1 MRCPGCD
8 HENRDGPRFC
18 VRCGTRLD
26 ATCAACGEVLQAG
39 DSFCGACG
47 AALAASSPPA
57 SSTSSPPTG
66 GRAPTPSLPL
76 PDSLA
81 GGRYQ
86 VERFV
91 GEGARKRV
99 YLARDTRLDRD
110 VAIALVKAEGLD
122 EGARARVRREAQA
135 MGRLGDHPHIVTVH
149 DISEEN
155 GQLYIVSQFMSG
167 GDVAGMLAAAEG
179 GRVPI
184 ERALEVA
191 AQVCRALEHAH
202 SREIIHRDLKPG
214 NIWLAE
220 DGTAML
226 GDFGLALALDQSRL
240 TREGSMVGTPA
251 YLPPEQALGRSADMR
266 SDLYALGAV
275 LYELV
280 SGRPPF
286 LGDDAVS
293 IISQH
298 INTPPVAPTWH
309 NAEVSKPLEALI
321 LGLLEKD
328 PTARPGSARE
338 VSAALAAL
346 GRVSAAPPDTLDRA
360 EANPLDRLAGGVFVG
375 RDAEV
380 QNLRAGLDEALSG
393 RGRVLLLVGEP
404 GIGKTRTSEE
414 LATYAGMRG
423 AQVLWGRCYEGDG
436 APAYWPWVQILR
448 AYVHEREPAE
458 LMQDMGPGAADIAE
472 VVSEIRER
480 LPGLPAPPP
489 LDPEQARFRLFD
501 SITNFLRSAS
511 RREPLV
517 LILDDL
523 HWSDKPSLLLFQ
535 FLARELAALRVLVVG
550 TYRDVELGRQH
561 PLEQTLAELARNRL
575 SERVVLRGLT
585 ADDVARFIELSAGRT
600 APPALADAVYR
611 ETEGNPFFVHE
622 VVRLLQTDGRLEDLA
637 NVSTW
642 SVEIPQGV
650 RQVIGRR
657 LDALSDDTNR
667 LLTVGSV
674 IGRDFDLAVLSRVAE
689 VSEDKALERLEEA
702 EDARIVGEVEG
713 RPGAYRF
720 SHALVRETLYEELRT
735 TRRVRL
741 HRQVAEV
748 LEALHGE
755 ADQSQLAA
763 LAYHFC
769 EAASGGD
776 VDRAIDYAVRA
787 AERSLELL
795 AFEEAANHFDRAL
808 TALEAHDAPDEL
820 QRCRLLIR
828 LGRAHRAAGA
838 REEGRDAL
846 RRAMQAARQLKDPE
860 LFARAALALSLG
872 VGSAGARVDEEVVEA
887 LEEARVGLPQADSP
901 LRAKV
906 LAALSGAMLFSADTA
921 TRNAHSR
928 DALEM
933 ARRLG
938 DKEALVTA
946 LEPAFFYLNDR
957 YDAEGQLAMAEE
969 LAQLA
974 RELGHRGAEFSALNN
989 RLSTLAFSP
998 VGDAASV
1005 DRDLERFSAL
1015 ARETRQPFY
1024 TGTALR
1030 SHAGEALLR
1039 GKLKQARLQSFE
1051 AYQLLERSDADGA
1064 YQTFGVALLVR
1075 RAMQGRAIEIEQAL
1089 RDGVRRFPKIA
1100 VWKSLLAW
1108 VLAEDGQVSAA
1119 RQLFD
1124 PLIAGLEKIESAAW
1138 DADAVLLSHAAA
1150 ALGDVEAAKR
1160 LYPEMLPLECYFPG
1174 FGITASFGCASRA
1187 LGRLAATLGNLDDAE
1202 RHFEHALDAERR
1214 RLAYGWIP
1222 RTQCDYASMLID
1234 RDRPD
1239 DRTKALDLLGQALD
1253 KSQELGLKGWG
1264 DLALN
1269 LKLKAQGVDSGSLS
1283 FTGSIDVVAHSIG
1296 NRRPDLSMKTAPDG
1310 TVSLMFSDM
1319 EGFTTMTERL
1329 GDLKA
1334 REVIRAHNRIVRE
1347 QLAAHGGY
1355 EVELQGDGFLLA
1367 FQSGHQALRCSI
1379 ALQRAFASYNAAHPE
1394 EPIRIRIGLHTGEA
1408 LRDADK
1414 FFGKTVILAAR
1425 IAAQA
1430 NGGEILA
1437 SALLKQ
1443 LTESVGDVRFGDEL
1457 EAELK
1462 GIAEPQRLVRVE
1474 WE

>member
-1 MRCPGCD
+1 
-8 HENRDGPRFC
+8 
-18 VRCGTRLD
+18 
-26 ATCAACGEVLQAG
+26 
-39 DSFCGACG
+39 
-47 AALAASSPPA
+47 
-57 SSTSSPPTG
+57 
-66 GRAPTPSLPL
+66 
-76 PDSLA
+76 
-81 GGRYQ
+81 

-91 GEGARKRV
+91 GEGAKKRV
-99 YLARDTRLDRD
+99 YRARDTRLDRD

-149 DISEEN
+149 DISEED

-167 GDVAGMLAAAEG
+167 GDVAGLVSDADG
-179 GRVPI
+179 GRVLI
-184 ERALEVA
+184 DRALEIA
-191 AQVCRALEHAH
+191 DQVCGALEHAH
-202 SREIIHRDLKPG
+202 SRGIIHRDVKPG

-220 DGTAML
+220 NGTAML

-240 TREGSMVGTPA
+240 TQEGSMVGTPA
-251 YLPPEQALGRSADMR
+251 YLPPEQALGLSPDAR

-275 LYELV
+275 LNELV
-280 SGRPPF
+280 CGRPPF

-298 INTPPVAPTWH
+298 INTPPVAPSWH

-321 LGLLEKD
+321 LRLLEKD
-328 PTARPGSARE
+328 PAARPASARE
-338 VSAALAAL
+338 VSEAFRAL
-346 GRVSAAPPDTLDRA
+346 GRASATPPDTLERA
-360 EANPLDRLAGGVFVG
+360 EANPLDRLAGGIFVG
-375 RDAEV
+375 REAEV
-380 QNLRAGLDEALSG
+380 HTLRGGLDDALSG
-393 RGRVLLLVGEP
+393 RGRILMLVGEP
-404 GIGKTRTSEE
+404 GIGKTRSSEE

-448 AYVHEREPAE
+448 AYVHDREPSE

-472 VVSEIRER
+472 VVSEVRER

-511 RREPLV
+511 KREPLV

-561 PLEQTLAELARNRL
+561 PLEQTLAELARSQL

-585 ADDVARFIELSAGRT
+585 AEDVARFIELSAGRT
-600 APPALADAVYR
+600 PPPALADAVYR

-622 VVRLLQTDGRLEDLA
+622 VVRLLQSDGRLEDLA
-637 NVSTW
+637 NVSSW

-657 LDALSDDTNR
+657 LNALGEDANR
-667 LLTVGSV
+667 LLAVGSV
-674 IGRDFDLAVLSRVAE
+674 IGRDFDLAVLARVAE
-689 VSEDKALERLEEA
+689 TSEDKAIEQLEEA

-741 HRQVAEV
+741 HRKVAEV
-748 LEALHGE
+748 LEELHG
-755 ADQSQLAA
+755 DGDHGQIAA

-787 AERSLELL
+787 AERSTELL
-795 AFEEAANHFDRAL
+795 AYEEAANHFDRAL
-808 TALEAHDAPDEL
+808 TALEAHDDPDEPL
-820 QRCRLLIR
+820 RCRLLIR
-828 LGRAHRAAGA
+828 LGRAHRAAGS
-838 REEGRDAL
+838 REGGRDAL
-846 RRAMQAARQLKDPE
+846 RRALESARQLKDPE
-860 LFARAALALSLG
+860 MFAQGALEMTLG
-872 VGSAGARVDEEVVEA
+872 VGSSGTAVDEEVVDA
-887 LEEARVGLPQADSP
+887 LEEARVGLPAADSP

-906 LAALSGAMLFSADTA
+906 LARLSGAMLFSEQRAA
-921 TRNAHSR
+921 RNAHSR

-938 DKEALVTA
+938 DKEALVAA
-946 LEPAFFYLNDR
+946 LEPGFFFLNDR
-957 YDAEGQLAMAEE
+957 YDAEGQLETAEE

-974 RELGHRGAEFSALNN
+974 RELGNRGAELSAVSN
-989 RLSTLAFSP
+989 RISTLTYAP
-998 VGDAASV
+998 IGDAASI

-1024 TGTALR
+1024 RGVALR
-1030 SHAGEALLR
+1030 SLAGEALLR
-1039 GKLKQARLQSFE
+1039 GDMEQARLKSFE
-1051 AYQLLERSDADGA
+1051 AYQLIERADADGA
-1064 YQTFGVALLVR
+1064 YQTFGVLLLVR

-1089 RDGVRRFPKIA
+1089 RQGAQRFPGVA
-1100 VWKSLLAW
+1100 VWKSLLCW
-1108 VLAEDGQVSAA
+1108 VLAEEGQFSKA
-1119 RQLFD
+1119 REVFD
-1124 PLIAGLEKIESAAW
+1124 PMLGVEEIVDNAAGP
-1138 DADAVLLSHAAA
+1138 ADAVLLSHAAA
-1150 ALGDVEAAKR
+1150 ALGDVEAAKL
-1160 LYPEMLPLECYFPG
+1160 LYPKLLPQEGYFPG
-1174 FGITASFGCASRA
+1174 FGVTACFGCASRA
-1187 LGRLAATLGNLDDAE
+1187 LGRLAACVGNFHDAE
-1202 RHFEHALDAERR
+1202 RHFERALVGERR
-1214 RLAYGWIP
+1214 RQAWGWIP
-1222 RTQCDYASMLID
+1222 RTQCDYASMLLE
-1234 RDRPD
+1234 
-1239 DRTKALDLLGQALD
+1239 KALVLLGQALD

-1269 LKLKAQGVDSGSLS
+1269 LKLRAQGVDSGSLS
-1283 FTGSIDVVAHSIG
+1283 FTGSIDVVARSIG
-1296 NRRPDLSMKTAPDG
+1296 SRRPDLSMQTASDG

-1319 EGFTTMTERL
+1319 EGFTAMTERL

-1347 QLAAHGGY
+1347 QVAAHAGH

-1367 FQSGHQALRCSI
+1367 FQQAHQALLCAI
-1379 ALQRAFASYNAAHPE
+1379 ALQRAFASYSASHPE
-1394 EPIRIRIGLHTGEA
+1394 EPIRIRVGLHTGEA

-1414 FFGKTVILAAR
+1414 FFGRTVILAAR
-1425 IAAQA
+1425 IATQA
-1430 NGGEILA
+1430 KGGEILV
-1437 SALLKQ
+1437 SAQTKQ
-1443 LTESVGDVRFGDEL
+1443 LTEGAGEVRFGPER